1 MEGSLLDKITQGC
14 NTESLFDG
22 WANGKIGAIADLRGK
37 YIFCFHEAYY
47 DENKKLKWIDEKGDD
62 APVLAVG
69 IVAYWLQHR
78 KNNDPLSRLYL
89 TKTKESFDIRT
100 QFDRY
105 TQIRYDQFRAQ
116 HKDNPDAWNWN
127 WDCEFFCRFI
137 IPREMRL
144 NKCSEA
150 LFEYITK
157 SDVQT
162 VRSVMKNYIEY
173 LKSRRAE
180 LGYEVCNELK
190 VLRSV
195 ESDNIFLCEDLEG
208 FEINAI
214 LDKLEGDGYVKVAWC
229 EGHNSY
235 DDVRML
241 NKGRVY
247 LKQLESKLNAGLRK
261 KDKDDGAQVKEL
273 ENKVA
278 DDEVKAEVERL
289 RERVKELEAELAAA
303 GNAVKT
309 DEITFHNKV
318 RLAILLSLLKKDG
331 ANLEK
336 HGNKNKAAEVMRVIT
351 GLPSP
356 TCKNFCSDSSLS
368 EKEHK
373 EEIVWLNTRLQAL
386 GMESRL

>member
-1 MEGSLLDKITQGC
+1 MVESVLDKITQGC
-14 NTESLFDG
+14 NTECSFDG
-22 WANGKIGAIADLRGK
+22 WANGKMGAIADLKGEG
-37 YIFCFHEAYY
+37 IFCFHEAYY
-47 DENKKLKWIDEKGDD
+47 DQDKNLQWVDEKGDN

-78 KNNDPLSRLYL
+78 KNNDPISRLYL

-127 WDCEFFCRFI
+127 WDCEFYGKYI
-137 IPREMRL
+137 IPYEMRW
-144 NKCSEA
+144 NMCSEA

-162 VRSVMKNYIEY
+162 VRSVMNNYIVY
-173 LKSRRAE
+173 LKTRRAE
-180 LGYEVCNELK
+180 LGYDVCNELK

-195 ESDNIFLCEDLEG
+195 ESHDEFLLEDLED
-208 FEINAI
+208 FETNTI
-214 LDKLEGDGYVKVAWC
+214 LDELEDDGCVKVAWC

-289 RERVKELEAELAAA
+289 RERVKELEEELAAA